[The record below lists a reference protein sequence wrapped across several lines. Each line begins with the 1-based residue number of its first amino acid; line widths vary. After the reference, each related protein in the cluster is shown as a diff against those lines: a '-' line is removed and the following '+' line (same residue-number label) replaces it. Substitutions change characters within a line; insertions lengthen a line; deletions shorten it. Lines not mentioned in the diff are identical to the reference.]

1 MAFILGEFFRGC
13 TSFDSQL
20 AGFWFISS
28 LNVRKFLETKL
39 K

>member
-1 MAFILGEFFRGC
+1 MAFILGEFMGC
-13 TSFDSQL
+13 TSFDSHL

-28 LNVRKFLETKL
+28 LKVRKFLETKL